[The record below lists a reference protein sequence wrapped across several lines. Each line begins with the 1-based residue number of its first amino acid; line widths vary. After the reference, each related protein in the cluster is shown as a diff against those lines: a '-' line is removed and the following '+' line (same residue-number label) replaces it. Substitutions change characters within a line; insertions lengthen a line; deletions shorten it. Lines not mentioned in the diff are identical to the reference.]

1 MPEEQQPNTSKL
13 DVVTCCRGCVFA
25 EYEEFVQIG
34 CKLDRR
40 EKLGFEGDWA
50 EKDGK
55 KHSVFYRFCNTY
67 RPQEWI
73 DELNYAEKLDL
84 EYTVETEV
92 YPNVMFIVLF
102 NAETEEDQRIFEQ
115 QLDAIQNQDLYFTR
129 RIIVVNQKF
138 EYNDY
143 VREELEARFDDH
155 KFVSYHVVLY
165 QHELDHDEWLID
177 QAVQHNINGW
187 AYVVANKQVPPTN
200 VISRIHEI
208 TNIDCKPLLVVKPNN
223 GMNGLVFQAALYK
236 YLKGSMPTVDPETL
250 EADRRFFLQRVSE
263 WPLENKEAIRE
274 EL

>member
-1 MPEEQQPNTSKL
+1 MSEEQQPNLSKL
-13 DVVTCCRGCVFA
+13 EVVTCCGGCVFA
-25 EYEEFVQIG
+25 EYKDHEQTG
-34 CKLDRR
+34 CKLNRR
-40 EKLGFEGDWA
+40 EPLGWEGDWA
-50 EKDGK
+50 EKDGD

-67 RPQEWI
+67 RPQDWV

-84 EYTVETEV
+84 EYTVMTEV
-92 YPNVMFIVLF
+92 YPNLMFIVLF
-102 NAETEEDQRIFEQ
+102 DADSEEDQRIFEQ
-115 QLDAIQNQDLYFTR
+115 QLDAIENQDLYFTR

-143 VREELEARFDDH
+143 IIEELDKRFGDS
-155 KFVSYHVVLY
+155 KFVSHHTVLY
-165 QHELDHDEWLID
+165 QHDVRQEWLID

-187 AYVVANKQVPPTN
+187 AYVVANKQIPPTN

-208 TNIDCKPLLVVKPNN
+208 TNVECVPLLVSKPND

-236 YLKGSMPTVDPETL
+236 YLKGSMPTVDPDTL
-250 EADRRFFLQRVSE
+250 EADRRMFLERVAD